1 MNLRSH
7 SRLIAAPVAL
17 LLAVSVSG
25 GLAVAQDFNVTLNG
39 TPLSLSPAPIERAG
53 RVFVPLRGVFQN
65 LGASVVYAN
74 GVINAQG
81 NGRAISLHVGS
92 TQATVNGQPATLDV
106 APFIVGASTYVPL
119 RFVSESLGASV
130 NYDATNRI
138 VAIVSGQPNQ
148 GPPNQGPPQGP
159 PPDRDHD
166 RAGFNAVQLLDVQPR
181 PDSATRGSRP
191 AISAHFSQPVD
202 VNSVKITLDGRDVSS
217 TTYLNPGQFDFTPD
231 YDLPA
236 AQHEVHISGV
246 SRDGSPFD
254 RTFHFT
260 SGLAL
265 QANFIRDLAPPDG
278 APVANEFH
286 VTGVTLPNSHVRIV
300 ATGGASLQGFIRL
313 GSNTYTTDV
322 TADGDGRFRADVPLQ
337 NQAAGNVV
345 LSVQSTSPDGQSIVR
360 RESLA
365 AR

>member
-1 MNLRSH
+1 MNLRSLP
-7 SRLIAAPVAL
+7 RLIAPPAAL
-17 LLAVSVSG
+17 VLAASLG
-25 GLAVAQDFNVTLNG
+25 GLASAQDFNVTLNG
-39 TPLSLSPAPIERAG
+39 TPLSLSPAPVERAG
-53 RVFVPLRGVFQN
+53 RVFVPLRGVFQD

-81 NGRAISLHVGS
+81 NGRTISLRVGS
-92 TQATVNGQPATLDV
+92 MQATVNGQTELLDV

-119 RFVSESLGASV
+119 RFVSEALGASV

-138 VAIVSGQPNQ
+138 VALVSG
-148 GPPNQGPPQGP
+148 GPQQGP
-159 PPDRDHD
+159 PPPQQQ
-166 RAGFNAVQLLDVQPR
+166 APQQAPPAQAAFNAVHLLDVQPA

-217 TTYLNPGQFDFTPD
+217 TTYLNPGQFDLTPSF
-231 YDLPA
+231 DLPA
-236 AQHEVHISGV
+236 AQHEVHVSGV
-246 SRDGSPFD
+246 ARDGAPFD

-265 QANFIRDLAPPDG
+265 QANYIRDLAPADG
-278 APVANEFH
+278 TPVAGSFR
-286 VTGVTLPNSHVRIV
+286 VTGMTLPNSNVRIV
-300 ATGGASLQGFIRL
+300 ASGGASLEGFLRL
-313 GSNTYTTDV
+313 GTDTFTTDV
-322 TADGDGRFRADVPLQ
+322 TADANGRFRADVPLQ
-337 NQAAGNVV
+337 NRSGGSVV

-365 AR
+365 AGG

>member
-1 MNLRSH
+1 
-7 SRLIAAPVAL
+7 
-17 LLAVSVSG
+17 LLALTLSG
-25 GLAVAQDFNVTLNG
+25 PAVAQNFNVTLNG
-39 TPLSLSPAPIERAG
+39 TPLALSPAPIERAG

-81 NGRAISLHVGS
+81 NGRSIALTVGS
-92 TQATVNGQPATLDV
+92 TQATVNGQQQLLDV

-130 NYDATNRI
+130 NYDASNRI
-138 VAIVSGQPNQ
+138 VAIVSGQP
-148 GPPNQGPPQGP
+148 PQGP
-159 PPDRDHD
+159 PPQGPQQPQGPPRGD
-166 RAGFNAVQLLDVQPR
+166 GFNSVNLTDVQPR

-191 AISAHFSQPVD
+191 AISAHFTQPVD
-202 VNSVKITLDGRDVSS
+202 VNSVKITLDGRDVSA
-217 TTYLNPGQFDFTPD
+217 TTYLNPGQFDFTPS

-236 AQHEVHISGV
+236 AQHDVHISGV
-246 SRDGSPFD
+246 SRDGAPFD

-278 APVANEFH
+278 APVANSIA
-286 VTGVTLPNSHVRIV
+286 VAGRTMPNSHVRIV
-300 ATGGASLQGFIRL
+300 ATGGATLEGFLRL
-313 GSNTYTTDV
+313 GNDTYTTDV

-337 NQAAGNVV
+337 NQGGNVV

-360 RESLA
+360 RESLT

>member
-1 MNLRSH
+1 
-7 SRLIAAPVAL
+7 
-17 LLAVSVSG
+17 
-25 GLAVAQDFNVTLNG
+25 
-39 TPLSLSPAPIERAG
+39 
-53 RVFVPLRGVFQN
+53 
-65 LGASVVYAN
+65 VYAN
-74 GVINAQG
+74 GIINAQG
-81 NGRAISLHVGS
+81 NGRSISLHVGS
-92 TQATVNGQPATLDV
+92 TQATVNGQPETLDV

-138 VAIVSGQPNQ
+138 VAIVSGAPAQ
-148 GPPNQGPPQGP
+148 GGPPPQGP
-159 PPDRDHD
+159 PPQQDRPRDHGD
-166 RAGFNAVQLLDVQPR
+166 FNSVQLTDIQPR

-191 AISAHFSQPVD
+191 AISAHFSAPVD
-202 VNSVKITLDGRDVSS
+202 VNSVKITLDGRDVSA
-217 TTYLNPGQFDFTPD
+217 TTYLNPGQFDFTPS

-236 AQHEVHISGV
+236 AQHEVHVSGV
-246 SRDGSPFD
+246 ARDGSPFD

-265 QANFIRDLAPPDG
+265 QANYIRDLAPPDG

-286 VTGVTLPNSHVRIV
+286 VTGVTLPGSHVRIV

-313 GSNTYTTDV
+313 GNDTYTTDV
-322 TADGDGRFRADVPLQ
+322 TADGDGHFRADVPLQ
-337 NQAAGNVV
+337 NQEAGNVI

>member
-1 MNLRSH
+1 MHLRFL
-7 SRLIAAPVAL
+7 SRLSAAPVAL
-17 LLAVSVSG
+17 ALAASLSG
-25 GLAVAQDFNVTLNG
+25 VVAAQDFNVTLNG
-39 TPLSLSPAPIERAG
+39 TPLALSPAPIERAG

-81 NGRAISLHVGS
+81 NGRAISLTVGS
-92 TQATVNGQPATLDV
+92 TQATVNGQPETLDV

-119 RFVSESLGASV
+119 RFVSESLGATV

-138 VAIVSGQPNQ
+138 VALVSGQ
-148 GPPNQGPPQGP
+148 PPQGP
-159 PPDRDHD
+159 PPQHGRPPQAGPPPQQ
-166 RAGFNAVQLLDVQPR
+166 AGFNGVRLLDVQPR

-191 AISAHFSQPVD
+191 AISARFSQPVD

-236 AQHEVHISGV
+236 AQHDVHISGV
-246 SRDGSPFD
+246 DRDGAPFD

-265 QANFIRDLAPPDG
+265 QANFIRDLAPADG
-278 APVANEFH
+278 TPVARAFN
-286 VTGVTLPNSHVRIV
+286 VTGMTLPNSRVRIV
-300 ATGGASLQGFIRL
+300 ATGGATLQGFIRL
-313 GSNTYTTDV
+313 GNDTYTTDV

-337 NQAAGNVV
+337 NQEGGNVV

-360 RESLA
+360 RESLTSQ
-365 AR
+365 

>member
-1 MNLRSH
+1 MTLP
-7 SRLIAAPVAL
+7 AALAL
-17 LLAVSVSG
+17 TASLT
-25 GLAVAQDFNVTLNG
+25 GLTLAQDVNVTLNG
-39 TPLSLSPAPIERAG
+39 TPLALTPAPLERAG

-65 LGASVVYAN
+65 LGASVVYAD
-74 GVINAQG
+74 GTINAQG

-92 TQATVNGQPATLDV
+92 NQATVNGQPETLDV

-119 RFVSESLGASV
+119 RFVSEALGATV
-130 NYDATNRI
+130 NYDASNRI
-138 VAIVSGQPNQ
+138 VALVNA
-148 GPPNQGPPQGP
+148 PPQQAAQQQQQQQQYAQP
-159 PPDRDHD
+159 PPRP
-166 RAGFNAVQLLDVQPR
+166 AFNTVNLEDVKPA

-231 YDLPA
+231 FDLPA
-236 AQHEVHISGV
+236 AQHDVHVSGV
-246 SRDGSPFD
+246 SRDGAPFD

-265 QANFIRDLAPPDG
+265 RANFIQDLAPADG
-278 APVANEFH
+278 TSVARTFH
-286 VTGVTLPNSHVRIV
+286 VTGRTLPDSQVRIIASGD
-300 ATGGASLQGFIRL
+300 ATLGGFIRV
-313 GSNTYTTDV
+313 GNDTYTTDV
-322 TADGDGRFRADVPLQ
+322 TADAAGRFRADVPLQ
-337 NQAAGNVV
+337 NLASGNVV

-365 AR
+365 EIRT